1 MGGAGLMYQLTGAA
15 GWGILLGLA
24 TIIVPF
30 VFNRV
35 FFFIPI
41 IGLLAGVQAIRTG
54 RLMGGIV
61 AIILNIIGGI
71 ITLIALFA

>member
-1 MGGAGLMYQLTGAA
+1 MYQFSGAA
-15 GWGILLGLA
+15 AWGILLGLA

-41 IGLLAGVQAIRTG
+41 IGLIVGVQAIRGG
-54 RLMGGIV
+54 RLIGGIV
-61 AIILNIIGGI
+61 AIVLNLIGGV